1 VAAKHYLQI
10 TDDPWDRDRSPTGSP
25 FDDNPEPSVPIMETK
40 KPGKTGFLM
49 ACDVCVPVA

>member
-40 KPGKTGFLM
+40 KPGKTGVLM